1 MDVHRAGIE
10 IEAADPASSML
21 HYPYRS
27 INAGASYVF
36 LTGKLWP
43 VGQSPRTPLAM
54 ARPRL
59 SDEERR
65 TLQVTLWVN
74 RGERRIIEERAAAA
88 GLSIPAYIRQ
98 RAVRDHLPIARPL
111 RLGVAEYREVRQIGV
126 NLNQIARALNQGADA
141 PARTSRLLERLA
153 GILERLLGT
162 GAG

>member
-1 MDVHRAGIE
+1 
-10 IEAADPASSML
+10 
-21 HYPYRS
+21 
-27 INAGASYVF
+27 
-36 LTGKLWP
+36 
-43 VGQSPRTPLAM
+43 M

-59 SDEERR
+59 SDAERR

-88 GLSIPAYIRQ
+88 GLSIPAYIRR
-98 RAVRDHLPIARPL
+98 RAVSDHLPIARPL